1 MKKLIISAV
10 TLTKS
15 RDRVSYPGRN
25 EKTQKTVILL
35 IAILAQAQHEIYFY
49 ILKRKAIPHV
59 LQLSSSLRVKQG
71 SL

>member
-1 MKKLIISAV
+1 MKKLIISEV

-15 RDRVSYPGRN
+15 VSFPGRN

-49 ILKRKAIPHV
+49 ILIRKAIPHV